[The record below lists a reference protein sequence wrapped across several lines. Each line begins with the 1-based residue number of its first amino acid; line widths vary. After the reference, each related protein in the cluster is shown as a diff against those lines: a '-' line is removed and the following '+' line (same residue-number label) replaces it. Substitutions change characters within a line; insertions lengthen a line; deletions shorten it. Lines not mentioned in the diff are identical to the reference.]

1 MIIHI
6 NISMSTE
13 YLNYED
19 MMATKPP
26 VPTGTFTLTPSS
38 VSACADQMVTL
49 TCSSTGNTFTSHG
62 WSIRV
67 PGCDQLTLIVND
79 QASTDSGT
87 AIGTNNCPS
96 GIQFQLSRVSSS
108 PFVSRLTTA
117 TAPDGTTINCG
128 NIAGTSSDVRITIKG
143 KLNLL
148 LWKCCILQS

>member
-1 MIIHI
+1 
-6 NISMSTE
+6 MSTE

-26 VPTGTFTLTPSS
+26 VPTGTSTLTPSS
-38 VSACADQMVTL
+38 ISACPDQMVTL

-96 GIQFQLSRVSSS
+96 GVQFQLSRVSSS

-117 TAPDGTTINCG
+117 NAPDGTTINCG

-143 KLNLL
+143 NLL
-148 LWKCCILQS
+148 LRKCCILRS